1 MVNPAARAAIIP
13 IVIPTGVAS
22 PAIAPPR
29 NLNSPPACPIFVAN
43 GAKAV
48 ATLPT
53 NIATEPNT
61 VNIGPAATATAPTS
75 AVTVSKSVSDL
86 SPTIRIYID
95 TTDLPRPVIVNYR
108 QLYKRELKKLQERE
122 PANAAVPQPNSALD
136 SADDLFYREL
146 LKKAEAYNVDDDDV
160 DDDGSDDENFGVSQM
175 QRLQRESILRMLH
188 LERI

>member
-1 MVNPAARAAIIP
+1 MTLSVDSANTSTEIDSVIDAENATSSVPATA
-13 IVIPTGVAS
+13 
-22 PAIAPPR
+22 
-29 NLNSPPACPIFVAN
+29 
-43 GAKAV
+43 AV
-48 ATLPT
+48 A
-53 NIATEPNT
+53 ATT
-61 VNIGPAATATAPTS
+61 AAATAAAPTTPTAAATAPTS

-122 PANAAVPQPNSALD
+122 PANTTVPQTNSALD